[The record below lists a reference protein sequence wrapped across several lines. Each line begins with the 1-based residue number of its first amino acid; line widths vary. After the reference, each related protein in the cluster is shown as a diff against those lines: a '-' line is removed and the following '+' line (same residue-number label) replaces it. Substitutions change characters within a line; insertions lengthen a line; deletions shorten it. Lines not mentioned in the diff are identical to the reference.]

1 MAGHSITFGAW
12 ILDLL
17 ASDMSAAEKVVTIAA
32 VMLQTASNDA
42 LAIACGVDRR
52 TVIRAKAAPAKK
64 GWLHI
69 GGVAVGG
76 RGNAPSFRPGHP
88 KVGCSVNFI
97 HGEDAK
103 QGQLVTLLVHK
114 EWQAATVSGEKEG
127 QDVTLSAQKGDNNEG
142 QPAILSGGKGDSF
155 AGKGDS
161 FAGKGDRNARKGG
174 VNEGQV
180 ATVSPP
186 RVYARAQKESP
197 SGIVNINRLSE
208 DSHPLTPSAPAAS
221 AVCEGEIL
229 GPNEELLGHGVI
241 SNCETIRHTAF
252 VISIPS
258 IEIGALAAGMSRDEV
273 KQHCIS
279 HALQWAAEIESGK
292 PVRDVVPA
300 KIANF
305 LSASLMGVR
314 NRSQRVPRAP
324 SPNSPR
330 VASSATGESQ
340 LERTA
345 RQVAAAR
352 ARLEGRA

>member
-1 MAGHSITFGAW
+1 MSTDAFTPTRKLDAIMAAFERT
-12 ILDLL
+12 DLTAQQKVIAAALVALADKTGSAAATNDHLCRL
-17 ASDMSAAEKVVTIAA
+17 ASIKDRETGYAA
-32 VMLQTASNDA
+32 VKRLESLGLVAKTKGVGKSNAFRVLPQSVIDAVESAYTERQQTSRVEPDYQQAPTGRVEPVGLNPTTQAPTGRVQPDYSATKPVGLGPTCRVEPDGSRAS
-42 LAIACGVDRR
+42 
-52 TVIRAKAAPAKK
+52 P
-64 GWLHI
+64 
-69 GGVAVGG
+69 
-76 RGNAPSFRPGHP
+76 
-88 KVGCSVNFI
+88 
-97 HGEDAK
+97 
-103 QGQLVTLLVHK
+103 
-114 EWQAATVSGEKEG
+114 
-127 QDVTLSAQKGDNNEG
+127 
-142 QPAILSGGKGDSF
+142 
-155 AGKGDS
+155 
-161 FAGKGDRNARKGG
+161 
-174 VNEGQV
+174 
-180 ATVSPP
+180 
-186 RVYARAQKESP
+186 RAQKESP

-241 SNCETIRHTAF
+241 SNCETIRHAAF

-330 VASSATGESQ
+330 VAAGATGESQ

>member
-1 MAGHSITFGAW
+1 MSTASHSITFGAW

-17 ASDMSAAEKVVTIAA
+17 ASDMSVAEKVVTIAA

-103 QGQLVTLLVHK
+103 QGQFVTLLVHK
-114 EWQAATVSGEKEG
+114 EWQAATVSGAKEG
-127 QDVTLSAQKGDNNEG
+127 QDVTLPAGKGDNNEG
-142 QPAILSGGKGDSF
+142 QPATLSGE
-155 AGKGDS
+155 
-161 FAGKGDRNARKGG
+161 KGDRNARKGG
-174 VNEGQV
+174 GNEGQV

-241 SNCETIRHTAF
+241 SNCETIRHAAF
-252 VISIPS
+252 VISLPGV
-258 IEIGALAAGMSRDEV
+258 EIGALAAGMSRDEV

-330 VASSATGESQ
+330 VAAGATGESQ